1 MEQLITGLIFVA
13 LGAVFLL
20 VAAIAWFRTRR
31 FAGEALPASGEV
43 IALRERSGEGVTYS
57 PVVRFETREGR
68 EVVFTETSSTNPPG
82 YAVGERIQVLYHWR
96 DPSRARVAS
105 TFRLYLLAM
114 IFGGLGLIFLVVGSL
129 VAAFTGG

>member
-20 VAAIAWFRTRR
+20 VAAIAWFRTRH
-31 FAGEALPASGEV
+31 FVGEALPAFGEV
-43 IALRERSGEGVTYS
+43 IALREHSGDGVTYS
-57 PVVRFETREGR
+57 PVVRFQTREGR
-68 EVVFTETSSTNPPG
+68 PVEFTETTSSNPPG
-82 YAVGERIQVLYHWR
+82 YAVGERIEVLYHWR

-114 IFGGLGLIFLVVGSL
+114 IFGGLGVIFLAVGSL
-129 VAAFTGG
+129 VAAFAGG